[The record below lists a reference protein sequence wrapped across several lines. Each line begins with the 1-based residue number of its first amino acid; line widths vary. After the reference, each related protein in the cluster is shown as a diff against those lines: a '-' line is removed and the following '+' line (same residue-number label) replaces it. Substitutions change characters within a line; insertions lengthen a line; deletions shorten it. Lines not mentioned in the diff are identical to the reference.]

1 MANELTIDAQVAYSD
16 ATGATDGLSVAAL
29 EVTLGVK
36 LFSHQKVSVGTSE
49 QAINVTG
56 IATLGYC
63 MIVNRDDT
71 NFVEVRTA
79 TGATKFAKLNAGE
92 VALFRFGSGV
102 TAPFILADTAA
113 CNVEILLFNE

>member
-36 LFSHQKVSVGTSE
+36 LFIHQKVSVGTSE